1 MRVLLI
7 LAGCLGLSLAQPNPP
22 LRLDKT
28 IPLPDVQ
35 GRIDHMFFDAKGQRL
50 FVAALGNNTVEVID
64 VKEGKRVHTISGF
77 QEPQGILYLPG
88 PNRLYV
94 ANGKDGSVGIFDG
107 TSYALANTVKLG
119 DDADNVRWD
128 SGANQVYVGYG
139 SGALAAL
146 DEKGAKVSEVALDA
160 HPESFRLE
168 ERGPRI
174 FVNLPGSRKIA
185 VVDRK
190 RKSVVAKWST
200 GGAFSNY
207 PMALDEPN
215 RRLFIVCRLPARLIV
230 LDTETGKIV
239 AKLPAVGDC
248 DDVFYDAE
256 TKRVYA
262 TGGEGAIFVF
272 QQQDADHYSQI
283 ATVPTRKGARTSFLS
298 PESHSLYVA
307 ARRQGSEAAAI
318 YVYHVQP

>member
-1 MRVLLI
+1 MRVLFF
-7 LAGCLGLSLAQPNPP
+7 LAGCLSLSLAQQTPP

-35 GRIDHMFFDAKGQRL
+35 GRIDHMFVDAKGERL

-64 VKEGKRVHTISGF
+64 VKQGKRVHTISGF
-77 QEPQGILYLPG
+77 EEPQGILYLPG

-94 ANGKDGSVGIFDG
+94 ANGKDGSVAIFDG
-107 TSYALANTVKLG
+107 TSYALANTVRLG

-168 ERGPRI
+168 EQGPRI
-174 FVNLPGSRKIA
+174 FVNLPGIRKIA

-190 RKSVVAKWST
+190 AKSVVAKWST

-230 LDTETGKIV
+230 LDTETGNIV
-239 AKLPAVGDC
+239 AKLPSVGDC

-262 TGGEGAIFVF
+262 TGGEGAISVF

-283 ATVPTRKGARTSFLS
+283 ATIPTRKGARTSFWS

-318 YVYHVQP
+318 YVYHVGP